1 MLSQV
6 NSYGFTMTMM
16 EGIVDHK
23 IDADVAVS
31 KHDMYIITRRG
42 QKRLR
47 KTTCG
52 WKLLV
57 RWKDGSESWIH
68 LKHLK
73 KSHPVELAGYAKA
86 RGIDSGP
93 AFNWWVPYTMR
104 KRDIILSAVK
114 SCLQKTTHKFGIE
127 IPTSIA
133 YAEQIDT
140 KNGNHF
146 WRDAIELEM

>member
-1 MLSQV
+1 
-6 NSYGFTMTMM
+6 
-16 EGIVDHK
+16 
-23 IDADVAVS
+23 
-31 KHDMYIITRRG
+31 
-42 QKRLR
+42 
-47 KTTCG
+47 
-52 WKLLV
+52 
-57 RWKDGSESWIH
+57 
-68 LKHLK
+68 
-73 KSHPVELAGYAKA
+73 
-86 RGIDSGP
+86 
-93 AFNWWVPYTMR
+93 MR